1 MILLI
6 NIWLAVFF
14 ILLTM
19 QTAFKIGFKKI
30 SFGLITINS
39 LLNASLLCQLL

>member
-1 MILLI
+1 MILYI
-6 NIWLAVFF
+6 NIWLALFF
-14 ILLTM
+14 VLLTT
-19 QTAFKIGFKKI
+19 QTAFKAGFKKI